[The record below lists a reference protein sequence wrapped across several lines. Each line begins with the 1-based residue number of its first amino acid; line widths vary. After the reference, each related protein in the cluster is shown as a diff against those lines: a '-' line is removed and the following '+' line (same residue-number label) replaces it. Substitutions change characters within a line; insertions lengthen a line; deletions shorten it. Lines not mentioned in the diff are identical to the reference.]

1 MITLLAAESLL
12 KQTEVMGL
20 LDTSLTYAARD
31 TD

>member
-20 LDTSLTYAARD
+20 PDTSLMYAARD

>member
-31 TD
+31 AD

>member
-20 LDTSLTYAARD
+20 LDTSLTYATRD